1 MLTPI
6 RLSLLVFIAIGMA
19 TVYGLRKKKSL
30 WGLDI
35 GSVCGSG
42 HRRMHHRFPCS
53 FLRTPHGR
61 LQLLAV
67 CLPSG
72 ASALPPFLY
81 KRRTKATQSRYHLL
95 NCIVLTL
102 FIVLFPVIPQNFDL
116 AVLPLALCLLIRS
129 ASNLILTYKKAK

>member
-19 TVYGLRKKKSL
+19 TVYGLRKKKESL
-30 WGLDI
+30 GT
-35 GSVCGSG
+35 GYRSVCGSG
-42 HRRMHHRFPCS
+42 HRRMHRRFPCS

-81 KRRTKATQSRYHLL
+81 KRRTKATQKQVSSTELHCFNTFYSAFSGNTTKFRLSS
-95 NCIVLTL
+95 ITFGTL
-102 FIVLFPVIPQNFDL
+102 FANTFCKQSYSDIQK
-116 AVLPLALCLLIRS
+116 S
-129 ASNLILTYKKAK
+129 